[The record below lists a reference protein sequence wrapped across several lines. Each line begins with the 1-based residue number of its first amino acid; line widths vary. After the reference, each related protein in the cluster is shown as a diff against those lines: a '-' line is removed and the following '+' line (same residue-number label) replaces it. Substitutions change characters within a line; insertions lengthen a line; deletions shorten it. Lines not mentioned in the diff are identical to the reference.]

1 MGGAVRSFFAVGDS
15 TWTVRRRMAVSA
27 MGFCMTMIVTSAAGF
42 YDKEIAKTII
52 ANAFLVLGGLPV
64 AYSLSV
70 VADRHSLRKSGS
82 PTETGG

>member
-1 MGGAVRSFFAVGDS
+1 MGGAVRSFFAVGDP
-15 TWTVRRRMAVSA
+15 TWTVRRRMAVSV
-27 MGFCMTMIVTSAAGF
+27 MGFCMVMILSSAFGF

-70 VADRHSLRKSGS
+70 VADRHSSRKLAP